1 MGAAAIPLS
10 IGSTLMSAAG
20 AGLSAFGTSKA
31 DKYQAAEQEQA
42 AQYGELRAT
51 QTNAAL
57 TRNLNQT
64 LGNIDAVRAAARTD
78 PTSPTGAAVRNTV
91 EATSTENKNIQ
102 VDSIMAQ
109 AEQDRANAAYLSSA
123 SSTALLSGGI
133 GAVGDLLKG
142 FSGIPSLGGS
152 TAYSP

>member
-1 MGAAAIPLS
+1 MGQAASAGAS
-10 IGSTLMSAAG
+10 IFQAAG
-20 AGLSAFGTSKA
+20 PIVQGIGTSNA

-42 AQYGELRAT
+42 AQYGDLKAT

-91 EATSTENKNIQ
+91 EATGTENKNIQ

-109 AEQDRANAAYLSSA
+109 AEQDRASAAYLRSA
-123 SSTALLSGGI
+123 SSMALLSGGI
-133 GAVGDLLKG
+133 SAAGDLMKG
-142 FSGIPSLGGS
+142 FSGMPGLSSGS
-152 TAYSP
+152 

>member
-1 MGAAAIPLS
+1 MGAAAVPLS

-20 AGLSAFGTSKA
+20 AGISAYGTSQS
-31 DKYQAAEQEQA
+31 DKYQAAEKEQA
-42 AQYGELRAT
+42 AQYGDLKAT

-91 EATSTENKNIQ
+91 EATGTENKNIQ

-109 AEQDRANAAYLSSA
+109 ANQDRADAAYLRSA

-133 GAVGDLLKG
+133 SAFGGILKG
-142 FSGIPSLGGS
+142 FS
-152 TAYSP
+152 

>member
-1 MGAAAIPLS
+1 MGQAAS
-10 IGSTLMSAAG
+10 AG
-20 AGLSAFGTSKA
+20 AGIFEAAGSIVQGIGTSNA
-31 DKYQAAEQEQA
+31 DKYQAAEMDQA
-42 AQYGELRAT
+42 AQYGDLKAV
-51 QTNAAL
+51 QTNAVL

-109 AEQDRANAAYLSSA
+109 AEQDKANAAYLRSA

-133 GAVGDLLKG
+133 GAFGDLLKG
-142 FSGIPSLGGS
+142 FSGMPGLSSGS
-152 TAYSP
+152 

>member
-1 MGAAAIPLS
+1 MGSATMAP
-10 IGSTLMSAAG
+10 IGDMV
-20 AGLSAFGTSKA
+20 SAFGTFSA

-42 AQYGELRAT
+42 AQYGELKAT

-91 EATSTENKNIQ
+91 ESADVANKNIQ
-102 VDSIMAQ
+102 VDSIMEQ
-109 AEQDRANAAYLSSA
+109 ARMDEANASYLRQA
-123 SSTALLSGGI
+123 SSMALLSGSI
-133 GAVGDLLKG
+133 GAFGDLLKG
-142 FSGIPSLGGS
+142 FSGSPGLSSGS
-152 TAYSP
+152 

>member
-1 MGAAAIPLS
+1 MGQAASAGAS
-10 IGSTLMSAAG
+10 IFQAAG
-20 AGLSAFGTSKA
+20 SIVQGIGTSNA
-31 DKYQAAEQEQA
+31 DQYQAKEMEQA
-42 AQYGELRAT
+42 AQYGDLKAV

-91 EATSTENKNIQ
+91 EATATSDKNIQ

-109 AEQDRANAAYLSSA
+109 AEQDQANAAYLRSA
-123 SSTALLSGGI
+123 SSTALLSGSI
-133 GAVGDLLKG
+133 GAFGDLLKG
-142 FSGIPSLGGS
+142 FSGMPGLSSGS
-152 TAYSP
+152 

>member
-1 MGAAAIPLS
+1 MGQAASVGAS
-10 IGSTLMSAAG
+10 IFQAAG
-20 AGLSAFGTSKA
+20 SVVQGIGTANADSYSA
-31 DKYQAAEQEQA
+31 QEMEQA
-42 AQYGELRAT
+42 AQYGDLKAV

-109 AEQDRANAAYLSSA
+109 ANQDRANAAYLRSA
-123 SSTALLSGGI
+123 SSMALLSGGI
-133 GAVGDLLKG
+133 GAFGDLLKG
-142 FSGIPSLGGS
+142 FSGLPGLSSGS
-152 TAYSP
+152 

>member
-1 MGAAAIPLS
+1 MGQAAS
-10 IGSTLMSAAG
+10 AG
-20 AGLSAFGTSKA
+20 AGIFQAAGSIVQGIGTSNA
-31 DKYQAAEQEQA
+31 DKYQAEEQEQA
-42 AQYGELRAT
+42 AQYGDLKAV

-78 PTSPTGAAVRNTV
+78 PASPTGAAVRNTV

-109 AEQDRANAAYLSSA
+109 ANQDRANAAYLRQA

-133 GAVGDLLKG
+133 GAFGDLFKG
-142 FSGIPSLGGS
+142 FSGLPGLSMGG
-152 TAYSP
+152 

>member
-1 MGAAAIPLS
+1 MGQAAS
-10 IGSTLMSAAG
+10 AG
-20 AGLSAFGTSKA
+20 AGIFQAAGSIVQGIGTSNA

-42 AQYGELRAT
+42 GQYGDLKAV

-109 AEQDRANAAYLSSA
+109 ANQDRANAAYLRSA
-123 SSTALLSGGI
+123 SNTALLSGGI
-133 GAVGDLLKG
+133 GAFGDLLKG
-142 FSGIPSLGGS
+142 FSGLPGLSSGS
-152 TAYSP
+152 

>member
-1 MGAAAIPLS
+1 MGQAAS
-10 IGSTLMSAAG
+10 AG
-20 AGLSAFGTSKA
+20 AGIFQAAGSIVQGIGTSNA

-42 AQYGELRAT
+42 GQYGDLKAV

-109 AEQDRANAAYLSSA
+109 ANQDRANAAYLRQA
-123 SSTALLSGGI
+123 SSMALLSGGI
-133 GAVGDLLKG
+133 GAFGDLFKG
-142 FSGIPSLGGS
+142 FSGLPGLSMGG
-152 TAYSP
+152 

>member
-1 MGAAAIPLS
+1 MGQAASAGAS
-10 IGSTLMSAAG
+10 IFQAAG
-20 AGLSAFGTSKA
+20 SIVQGIGTSNA
-31 DKYQAAEQEQA
+31 DQYQAKEMEQA
-42 AQYGELRAT
+42 AQYGDLKAV

-91 EATSTENKNIQ
+91 EATATSDKNIQ

-109 AEQDRANAAYLSSA
+109 AEQDQANAAYLRSA

-133 GAVGDLLKG
+133 GAFGDLLKG
-142 FSGIPSLGGS
+142 FSGMPGLSMGG
-152 TAYSP
+152 

>member
-1 MGAAAIPLS
+1 
-10 IGSTLMSAAG
+10 MSAAG
-20 AGLSAFGTSKA
+20 AGISAYGTSQS
-31 DKYQAAEQEQA
+31 DKYQAAEKEQA
-42 AQYGELRAT
+42 AEYGDLKAT

-91 EATSTENKNIQ
+91 EATGTENKNIQ

-109 AEQDRANAAYLSSA
+109 AEQDRADAAYLRSA
-123 SSTALLSGGI
+123 SNTALLSGGI
-133 GAVGDLLKG
+133 NAAGNLFKG
-142 FSGIPSLGGS
+142 FSGMPALAGG
-152 TAYSP
+152 

>member
-1 MGAAAIPLS
+1 MGQAAS
-10 IGSTLMSAAG
+10 AG
-20 AGLSAFGTSKA
+20 AGIFQAAGSIVQGIGTSNA

-109 AEQDRANAAYLSSA
+109 AEQDQANAAYLRSA
-123 SSTALLSGGI
+123 SSMALLSGGI
-133 GAVGDLLKG
+133 GAFGDLLKG
-142 FSGIPSLGGS
+142 FSGMPGLSSGS
-152 TAYSP
+152 

>member
-1 MGAAAIPLS
+1 MGQAASAGAS
-10 IGSTLMSAAG
+10 IFQAAG
-20 AGLSAFGTSKA
+20 SIVQGIGTSNA
-31 DKYQAAEQEQA
+31 DQYQAKEMEQA
-42 AQYGELRAT
+42 AQYGDLKAV

-64 LGNIDAVRAAARTD
+64 LGNIDAVRAAQRTD

-91 EATSTENKNIQ
+91 EATSTEDKNIQ

-109 AEQDRANAAYLSSA
+109 ANQDRANAAYLRSA
-123 SSTALLSGGI
+123 SSMALLSGGI